1 MESLKN
7 ITTNRFDTNN
17 EDLVPMCPY
26 ILEEKETGKRMIAT
40 LTVCNGSLLTFTYWD
55 SENTNC
61 PHVSISITPNDIE
74 KYAIYKAD
82 LSSGSL
88 MILEIFHGD
97 KPSDEEIHRI
107 KNQIASI
114 LKLDSFDQ
122 DLDNAVIDTINKV
135 NSNKSTMEW
144 SRRIY
149 DSNHDGL
156 LHYVG
161 PDSDIDYDGLSPLFG
176 EAVGGKFIKQFVY
189 KIDVMNN
196 GKENYAKYSVACPKS
211 IIDTK
216 MYLDN
221 GWMIHPMFRTDN
233 DFYEPYI
240 VIDTITGGTPTSSG
254 NKPMSETDV
263 TNGLRLLY
271 LIEKGLTKC
280 EGSYH
285 GIPFEWDPEETFK
298 EVH

>member
-1 MESLKN
+1 
-7 ITTNRFDTNN
+7 
-17 EDLVPMCPY
+17 
-26 ILEEKETGKRMIAT
+26 MIAT

-61 PHVSISITPNDIE
+61 PHVSICITPNEIE
-74 KYAIYKAD
+74 KYDIYKAD

-88 MILEIFHGD
+88 MLLEIFHGDD
-97 KPSDEEIHRI
+97 KPSDEEIQSI
-107 KNQIASI
+107 KNKIASV
-114 LKLDSFDQ
+114 LKPDSFDQ
-122 DLDNAVIDTINKV
+122 DLDNANFDLFNNVVD
-135 NSNKSTMEW
+135 SNKSTMEW

-149 DSNHDGL
+149 DSIHDSL
-156 LHYVG
+156 LVYNG
-161 PDSDIDYDGLSPLFG
+161 PDIHYFDGLSPLFG
-176 EAVGGKFIKQFVY
+176 EAVGGKFIRQFVY

-216 MYLDN
+216 MYLDD

-271 LIEKGLTKC
+271 LIEHGLTKC

-285 GIPFEWDPEETFK
+285 DIPFEWDPEERFK
-298 EVH
+298 EVN

>member
-7 ITTNRFDTNN
+7 ITINRFDTNN

-40 LTVCNGSLLTFTYWD
+40 LTVCTASSLTFIYWD

-61 PHVSISITPNDIE
+61 PHVSICLTPNEIE
-74 KYAIYKAD
+74 KYNIYKAD

-97 KPSDEEIHRI
+97 DKPTDEEIQRI
-107 KNQIASI
+107 KNQITSI
-114 LKLDSFDQ
+114 LKPEPY
-122 DLDNAVIDTINKV
+122 NADIDVSDVV
-135 NSNKSTMEW
+135 NSNKSTLEW

-149 DSNHDGL
+149 DSNRDGL
-156 LHYVG
+156 LTYIG
-161 PDSDIDYDGLSPLFG
+161 PVDCDGLSPLFG
-176 EAVGGKFIKQFVY
+176 EAVGGKVIRQFVY
-189 KIDVMNN
+189 KIDRMNN
-196 GKENYAKYSVACPKS
+196 GKENYAKYSVAYPKS

-216 MYLDN
+216 MYLDD

-233 DFYEPYI
+233 DFYESYI
-240 VIDTITGGTPTSSG
+240 VIDTTTG
-254 NKPMSETDV
+254 PMSGTDV
-263 TNGLRLLY
+263 ANGLRLLY

-285 GIPFEWDPEETFK
+285 DIPFEWDPEETFK